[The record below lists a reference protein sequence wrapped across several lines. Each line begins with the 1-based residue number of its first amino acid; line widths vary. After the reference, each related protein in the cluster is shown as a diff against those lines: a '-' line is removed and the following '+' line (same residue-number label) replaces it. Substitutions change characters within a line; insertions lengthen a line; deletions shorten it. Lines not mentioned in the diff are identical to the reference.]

1 MTYCVG
7 ILLREGLIM
16 ISDTRTNAGID
27 NISTYRK
34 MHVLADGQDRLIL
47 CMSAGNLSVTQS
59 VLGMLAEG
67 LSPAGDDDRPRTIQT
82 MPSMFRAAQLVGEAV
97 MAVGRELKP
106 ALHAAG
112 VSSGISLLV
121 GGRIGAG
128 PLKLFLVYDAGNFI
142 ECQTD
147 TPFLQIGAT
156 AYGKPI
162 LDRAM
167 DFDTSLDEAV
177 KVGLLSFDSTIRSDL
192 SVGLPFDMA
201 VLPADPARPVLRRRI
216 EHDDAYFRDLSTR
229 WSMLLNES
237 RATIPDPPFMART
250 GVYSEIAPPDA
261 EHPAEIRSVGG
272 G

>member
-34 MHVLADGQDRLIL
+34 MHVLADADDRLIL
-47 CMSAGNLSVTQS
+47 CMSAGNLSVTQH

-67 LSPAGDDDRPRTIQT
+67 LPSLGDDERPRTIAH
-82 MPSMFRAAQLVGEAV
+82 MPSMFRVAQLVGEAV
-97 MAVGRELKP
+97 MTVGAELKP
-106 ALHAAG
+106 ALNAAG
-112 VSSGISLLV
+112 VSSGISLLI
-121 GGRIGAG
+121 GGRIGDA
-128 PLKLFLVYDAGNFI
+128 PLKLYLVYDAGNFI
-142 ECQTD
+142 ECGAD

-167 DFDTSLDEAV
+167 DYESALDEAV

-192 SVGLPFDMA
+192 SVGLPFDLVVMPTDA
-201 VLPADPARPVLRRRI
+201 LRPVIRRRI
-216 EHDDAYFRDLSTR
+216 EHDDAYFEDLSRR
-229 WSMLLNES
+229 WSMLLKES
-237 RATIPDPPFMART
+237 RATIPDPPFLGGEGA
-250 GVYSEIAPPDA
+250 YSAIG
-261 EHPAEIRSVGG
+261 R
-272 G
+272 